1 MVKSK
6 SPAKAHSA
14 PSAKRS
20 KKSHN
25 KPSSSSQPSTA
36 KQERKA
42 VDPTTLA
49 WSAVHL
55 PSEAQSGGAGLTE
68 SDYFHTLDWN
78 DDDFMGLQEID
89 HVDVLQEERP
99 DGSRTISFLASEKM
113 LKDKRKQKQGAAS
126 STPPSAAV
134 EKQTQKRKAKKNN
147 KRSIE
152 EVLSDVEPETTQSI
166 GTEVSH
172 FITQAEDES
181 DDEYETAADVTM
193 PAADDAVEEQ
203 DDSNDDDSHLDL
215 DDDDL
220 AEALRNAHQLD
231 LQDDQG
237 DVDEFED
244 QLLPAWSHLPL
255 HPALKRALA
264 HKGFTKPTEIQ
275 DRSLPFAL
283 GLQSQQEAESSIDD
297 SHEDAKQAT
306 ATSSSQKKRDVV
318 GVSQTGSGK
327 TLAYGLAILN
337 HLFENAENA
346 IASSSSRRNAL
357 EQVPPP
363 LGALILC
370 PTRELAL
377 QVSSHLTEIVR
388 ASCIIS
394 ADDDDDQ
401 AEISHKKL
409 LGRPQIAVVCG
420 GMSEQKQRRLLQGRS
435 RASDRQSGV
444 DIIIATPGRLWE
456 MTRLDDHLAA
466 RIKQTRFL
474 VLDEADRMV
483 QVGHFAEMEHILN
496 LVNRTEARH
505 PVPGKDGQ
513 QHQPHH
519 HQSDSESEREVQ
531 THRVKPSCNMQTFI
545 FSATLSKTLQINLKK
560 RRKLKQLTKKRH
572 CKRNANS
579 TTLDELVSRIDFRDP
594 TPAVIDLTRAQG
606 MPQGLMQTKLE
617 CVRKDKDL
625 YLYYFLLRYPGR
637 SLVFVNSIDAIRR
650 LTPLLG
656 ELGIRSYPIHSQL
669 QQKQRLN
676 NLDRFS
682 SFSLHSTPHSAKG
695 KGKDGGRVKNC
706 ILLATDLA
714 ARGLDIPSVDHVVH
728 YQLPRSADTYIHRC
742 GRTARAGSSGVSL
755 ALIEPKEK
763 QLWGKL
769 CRSFSSKP
777 DMPNFPI
784 TFSTLALLR
793 ERVELALKIDKQT
806 HMVNKQ
812 THDSNW
818 LAKLAEDADLDL
830 EEEYVHP
837 DAPISSRKRASG
849 AGEGNLNQLKSKLAE
864 LLSRPVTTIGLSHR
878 YLTANGVEGSGW
890 VQDLVNAE
898 TSHSEIV
905 GLRPSD
911 AIDDVLRG
919 RQTTPKRTK
928 QKVPPQK
935 EMPKKNKVDQTP
947 IAKNKV
953 EAKTANKKTA
963 NLHKRQK

>member
-1 MVKSK
+1 MSLDQVLQLKASSPHLTTFKTLQTYVMVKSK
-6 SPAKAHSA
+6 SKSLAKAHSA

-49 WSAVHL
+49 WSTVHL
-55 PSEAQSGGAGLTE
+55 PSEAQSGGAGVTE

-78 DDDFMGLQEID
+78 GDDFMGLQEID

-126 STPPSAAV
+126 STTASAAV
-134 EKQTQKRKAKKNN
+134 EKQTQKRKAEKNK

-152 EVLSDVEPETTQSI
+152 EVLSDVEPETIQGI
-166 GTEVSH
+166 GTEVGH
-172 FITQAEDES
+172 FTTQAEDES
-181 DDEYETAADVTM
+181 NDEYETAADVTM
-193 PAADDAVEEQ
+193 PAADDAVEDQ
-203 DDSNDDDSHLDL
+203 DDDDDDSDLDL

-237 DVDEFED
+237 DVDEFDD

-297 SHEDAKQAT
+297 SDEDAKQAT

-346 IASSSSRRNAL
+346 IPSSSRRNAL

-409 LGRPQIAVVCG
+409 LRRPQIAVVCG

-435 RASDRQSGV
+435 RATDRKSGV

-505 PVPGKDGQ
+505 PVQGKDGQ

-519 HQSDSESEREVQ
+519 HQSDSESEREMQ

-560 RRKLKQLTKKRH
+560 RRKLEQFTKKRH
-572 CKRNANS
+572 SKRNPNS
-579 TTLDELVSRIDFRDP
+579 TTLDELVSRIDLRDP
-594 TPAVIDLTRAQG
+594 TPAFIDLTPAQG
-606 MPQGLMQTKLE
+606 MPEGLMQTKLE
-617 CVRKDKDL
+617 
-625 YLYYFLLRYPGR
+625 
-637 SLVFVNSIDAIRR
+637 S
-650 LTPLLG
+650 
-656 ELGIRSYPIHSQL
+656 
-669 QQKQRLN
+669 
-676 NLDRFS
+676 
-682 SFSLHSTPHSAKG
+682 KG
-695 KGKDGGRVKNC
+695 KGKGGGGVKNC
-706 ILLATDLA
+706 ILLATDVA

-728 YQLPRSADTYIHRC
+728 YQLPRSADTYIHRS

-763 QLWGKL
+763 LLWGKL
-769 CRSFSSKP
+769 CRAFSSKP
-777 DMPNFPI
+777 DMPSFPI

-818 LAKLAEDADLDL
+818 LAKLAEDADIDL
-830 EEEYVHP
+830 EEEDVHP
-837 DAPISSRKRASG
+837 DAPTSSRKGARG
-849 AGEGNLNQLKSKLAE
+849 AGAGNLNQLKSKLAE
-864 LLSRPVTTIGLSHR
+864 LLSRPVTTKGLSHR

-890 VQDLVNAE
+890 VEDLMNAE

-905 GLRPSD
+905 GVRPSD

-919 RQTTPKRTK
+919 RQINPKRNK
-928 QKVPPQK
+928 QKVSPQK
-935 EMPKKNKVDQTP
+935 MAKKNKVDQAP
-947 IAKNKV
+947 VAKNKV
-953 EAKTANKKTA
+953 KAKTGNKKTT